1 MMKLL
6 CHLNIAF
13 NMKKITNK
21 SLQAALLRGA
31 VLVSGSMAT
40 VMVALF
46 CNTLSGVVLS
56 LILGTVVT
64 VLIDDIIVENSKN

>member
-1 MMKLL
+1 MKR
-6 CHLNIAF
+6 
-13 NMKKITNK
+13 ITNK
-21 SLQAALLRGA
+21 SLQTALLRGT
-31 VLVSGSMAT
+31 VLLSGGMAT

-64 VLIDDIIVENSKN
+64 VLIDDTVVTNSNNK

>member
-1 MMKLL
+1 
-6 CHLNIAF
+6 
-13 NMKKITNK
+13 MKKINSHK
-21 SLQAALLRGA
+21 LQTALLRGA
-31 VLVSGSMAT
+31 VLLSGGMTT